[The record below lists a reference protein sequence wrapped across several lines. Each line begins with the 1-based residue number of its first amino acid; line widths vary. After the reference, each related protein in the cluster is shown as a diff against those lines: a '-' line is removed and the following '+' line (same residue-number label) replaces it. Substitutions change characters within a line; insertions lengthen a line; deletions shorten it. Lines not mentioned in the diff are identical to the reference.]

1 MKTEDFQVYIDF
13 ILDQIVG
20 FMPRFLGGIFVLLI
34 GWWLIKQ
41 ATRVADK
48 IMKRRKVEDT
58 LRDFFKTII
67 RIALWVMLVTS
78 VVTMIGIETTSV
90 LALLT
95 SIGVAVGLAL
105 SGTLQNF
112 AGGLLIL
119 LMRHIKVGDEV
130 EAQGHTG
137 IIERIELF
145 YTILITWDNEK
156 VILPNGPLSTQVV
169 KNNTARPFRRLNIR
183 LRFTY
188 GYDLAEARERL
199 LTILRAD
206 ERVLQDPAPYVI
218 ADDLSKDA
226 IMMLVRGYVLQDD
239 FYLCLWE
246 LTEEIH
252 EEFKDDP
259 QVFPPPKM
267 DVQMKQRQVLKRQLP
282 SELSDADFPGEPEL

>member
-1 MKTEDFQVYIDF
+1 MKTEDFQVYLDF

-41 ATRVADK
+41 ATRVANK
-48 IMKRRKVEDT
+48 LMKRRKVEDT

-67 RIALWVMLVTS
+67 RIALWVMLLTS

-130 EAQGHTG
+130 EAQGHAG

-156 VILPNGPLSTQVV
+156 VILPNGPLSTQV
-169 KNNTARPFRRLNIR
+169 
-183 LRFTY
+183 
-188 GYDLAEARERL
+188 
-199 LTILRAD
+199 
-206 ERVLQDPAPYVI
+206 
-218 ADDLSKDA
+218 
-226 IMMLVRGYVLQDD
+226 
-239 FYLCLWE
+239 
-246 LTEEIH
+246 
-252 EEFKDDP
+252 
-259 QVFPPPKM
+259 
-267 DVQMKQRQVLKRQLP
+267 
-282 SELSDADFPGEPEL
+282 